1 MSSKRLLAVTMIA
14 LTSLACQVSVQLTPL
29 PPTLTPSM
37 TPTATDTP
45 EPSATPAPTDTPEP
59 SATPEQTSTPGT
71 ETVTATASPE
81 TPGAE
86 EGTPTDTPTPEL
98 CEEFA
103 LLTPA
108 RDEQLPA
115 HGEYR
120 FSWTE
125 VTEAKYYLLEITA
138 PSGPGQ
144 VFKTENTGVAVEMG
158 NLPLVGDYTWQVTP
172 LDADEEPLCPALE
185 GQFSK

>member
-1 MSSKRLLAVTMIA
+1 MSSKRLLAVTVIA
-14 LTSLACQVSVQLTPL
+14 LSSLACQVSVQLTPL

-45 EPSATPAPTDTPEP
+45 EPSATPEPTDTPEP
-59 SATPEQTSTPGT
+59 SATPEQTTTPGT

-81 TPGAE
+81 TPTA
-86 EGTPTDTPTPEL
+86 EGTPTDTPTPEV
-98 CEEFA
+98 CEGFA
-103 LLTPA
+103 LLTPE
-108 RDEQLPA
+108 RDEQLLA

-125 VTEAKYYLLEITA
+125 AVGATYYLLEIIA

-144 VFKTENTGVAVEMG
+144 VFKTENTSVAVEMG
-158 NLPLVGDYTWQVTP
+158 NLPLAGDYTWQVTP